1 MVPLRDGKIEI
12 PGTTNRTCML
22 SQKLGISGIFLA
34 LAVAPAL
41 AQVTSGSVSPQAAS
55 VITPRQHRP
64 RFVAPGTRPPYFDP
78 IRNVTVSYN
87 TIWAGYAVTGTGFTQ
102 VQGSWTVTAV
112 DCTKTPNTDSSEWV
126 GIDGWSSNTVEQ
138 TGTDADCNGKTPFY
152 YVWYEFYPLNTV
164 VINDVSIAPGDKFSA
179 SVVYDGDNEYTV
191 SITNVTTGQ
200 SFSKEVE
207 FKGADGS
214 GVPPRNSAE
223 WIEEMD
229 GNELS
234 DFGVDPFGEF
244 YTGVSGGTDSA
255 IDSTI
260 SGPIS
265 DFGSAVQRSISTKNG
280 TSGSQDTAVPSAL
293 ASDGASFKVTWKSE

>member
-1 MVPLRDGKIEI
+1 
-12 PGTTNRTCML
+12 ML
-22 SQKLGISGIFLA
+22 SKAFPFSAITLLLA
-34 LAVAPAL
+34 ITPAVAQTTIEP
-41 AQVTSGSVSPQAAS
+41 TPQ
-55 VITPRQHRP
+55 TTPTTFPRQHRP
-64 RFVAPGTRPPYFDP
+64 RYVAPGTRPPFFDP

-87 TIWAGYAVTGTGFTQ
+87 TIWAGYAVTGSGFTQ
-102 VQGSWTVTAV
+102 VQGSWKVTAV

-152 YVWYEFYPLNTV
+152 YVWYEFFPLNTV
-164 VINDVSIAPGDKFSA
+164 VISDVSIAPGDKFSA
-179 SVVYDGDNEYTV
+179 SVTYDGDNEYTV
-191 SITNVTTGQ
+191 SITNDTTGE

-214 GVPPRNSAE
+214 GPPKRNSAE

-255 IDSTI
+255 TDSSI
-260 SGPIS
+260 SGPIH
-265 DFGSAVQRSISTKNG
+265 DFGSAVQESVSTKNG
-280 TSGSQDTAVPSAL
+280 TSGSKDTAVPSAL
-293 ASDGASFKVTWKSE
+293 ASDGASFTVTWKSE

>member
-1 MVPLRDGKIEI
+1 MPSKAFAF
-12 PGTTNRTCML
+12 
-22 SQKLGISGIFLA
+22 SGIALL
-34 LAVAPAL
+34 LAVAPAM
-41 AQVTSGSVSPQAAS
+41 AQLSNGADAPPTSA
-55 VITPRQHRP
+55 IIPRQHRP
-64 RFVAPGTRPPYFDP
+64 RFVAPGTRPPVYDP

-87 TIWAGYAVTGTGFTQ
+87 TIWAGYAVTGSDFTQ
-102 VQGSWTVTAV
+102 VQGSWIVSAV

-138 TGTDADCNGKTPFY
+138 TGTDADCIGKTPYY

-164 VINDVSIAPGDKFSA
+164 VINDVSIAAGDKFSA
-179 SVVYDGDNEYTV
+179 SVTYDGDNEYTV
-191 SITNVTTGQ
+191 AITNDTTGQ
-200 SFSKEVE
+200 SFSKEVK

-214 GVPPRNSAE
+214 GLPPRNSAE

-229 GNELS
+229 GNKLS

-244 YTGVSGGTDSA
+244 YTEVSGGTDSA
-255 IDSTI
+255 TDATI
-260 SGPIS
+260 SGPIK

-293 ASDGASFKVTWKSE
+293 ASDGASFTVTWKSE

>member
-1 MVPLRDGKIEI
+1 
-12 PGTTNRTCML
+12 ML
-22 SQKLGISGIFLA
+22 SKPFAFSALTLLLA
-34 LAVAPAL
+34 ITPAVAQTPNA
-41 AQVTSGSVSPQAAS
+41 TVSPHNPAT
-55 VITPRQHRP
+55 IIPRQHRP
-64 RFVAPGTRPPYFDP
+64 RYVAPGTRPPFFDP

-87 TIWAGYAVTGTGFTQ
+87 TIWAGYAVTGSAFTQ
-102 VQGSWTVTAV
+102 VQGSWIVTAV

-152 YVWYEFYPLNTV
+152 YVWYEFFPLNTV
-164 VINDVSIAPGDKFSA
+164 VITDVSIAPGDKFSA
-179 SVVYDGDNEYTV
+179 SVTYDGDDEYTV
-191 SITNVTTGQ
+191 SITNDTTGQ

-207 FKGADGS
+207 FKGAGGS
-214 GVPPRNSAE
+214 GAPHRNSAE

-255 IDSTI
+255 TDSSI
-260 SGPIS
+260 SGPIN

-280 TSGSQDTAVPSAL
+280 TSGSKDTAVPSPL
-293 ASDGASFKVTWKSE
+293 ASDGASFTVTWKSE